1 MSNVVEFPIADR
13 PITESEEDTGP
24 VLDPNKVHAEAFRD
38 LEGEVCDLDRMG
50 EIARNLI
57 MNCAAKEDSFHDL
70 ELATFAVWR
79 LAKML
84 KEFRI
89 NYDKRW
95 HNEPVDK
102 S

>member
-1 MSNVVEFPIADR
+1 MSNIVEFPITDR
-13 PITESEEDTGP
+13 PITESEVDK
-24 VLDPNKVHAEAFRD
+24 LHSEAFRD

-70 ELATFAVWR
+70 ELATFAVWQ
-79 LAKML
+79 LAKMA
-84 KEFRI
+84 KEFRT
-89 NYDKRW
+89 NYQKRW
-95 HNEPVDK
+95 YGELVGA